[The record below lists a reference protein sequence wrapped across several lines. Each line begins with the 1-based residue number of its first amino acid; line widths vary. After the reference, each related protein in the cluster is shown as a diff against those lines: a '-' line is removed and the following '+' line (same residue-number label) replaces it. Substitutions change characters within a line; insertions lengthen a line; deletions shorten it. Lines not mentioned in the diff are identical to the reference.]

1 MNKDII
7 TFSNTDIE
15 KRKFHYSKY
24 PINIKNVDVDKI
36 IISDIVFLGK
46 KYLQYFIGY
55 KDDEKVNPLCI
66 LLPKMSKYT
75 KKFWRN

>member
-46 KYLQYFIGY
+46 KYL
-55 KDDEKVNPLCI
+55 
-66 LLPKMSKYT
+66 
-75 KKFWRN
+75 